1 MSAAGRIG
9 LVLLGSPGLSIHEV
23 RLMRCYLNLRL
34 LLVDLVLQVFVLFLA
49 AGELDLNVSETLLQL
64 VDLSLC
70 DLD

>member
-1 MSAAGRIG
+1 MCG
-9 LVLLGSPGLSIHEV
+9 
-23 RLMRCYLNLRL
+23 YLNLRL